1 MPEISFSFRTRI
13 TGVILAG
20 GRATRMGGQDK
31 GLIQLNDKCM
41 VEYVIATLRQQ
52 VTQLFI
58 SANRNQSCYA
68 ELSGCPVLT
77 DIFGH
82 YAGPLAG
89 IATGLREAQTDLV
102 LFVPCDSPLLSPQ
115 LAKRLYTCLIEANAD
130 VSVAENGNRIQPVF
144 ALLKRNLLP
153 DLLAFL
159 ESGERK
165 ISDWYTRQA
174 LVRVNCSDIPD
185 TFLNINTPQERNE
198 LAARLAATQSF
209 QKRDK
214 PSQDQ
219 STNNS

>member
-1 MPEISFSFRTRI
+1 
-13 TGVILAG
+13 
-20 GRATRMGGQDK
+20 
-31 GLIQLNDKCM
+31 
-41 VEYVIATLRQQ
+41 
-52 VTQLFI
+52 
-58 SANRNQSCYA
+58 
-68 ELSGCPVLT
+68 VLT

-82 YAGPLAG
+82 YEGPLAG

-115 LAKRLYTCLIEANAD
+115 LVKRLYICLIEAKAD
-130 VSVAENGNRIQPVF
+130 VSVAENGGRIQPVF

-174 LVRVNCSDIPD
+174 LVQVDCSDIPD
-185 TFLNINTPQERNE
+185 TFLNINTPQELNE

-214 PSQDQ
+214 SSQNQ
-219 STNNS
+219 STK